1 MYAFLC
7 LSVLSER
14 KAMRV
19 FGFLAGAFREL
30 AGWIQGLAEAGN
42 EGEGAIDESG
52 EGSGGGGEGGRVRS
66 SFLGSRDA
74 GMGRGVRAR
83 GLAEVV
89 GKPDFFIE
97 LHVRFVAL
105 AAQLRFLVEG
115 GQAA

>member
-1 MYAFLC
+1 
-7 LSVLSER
+7 
-14 KAMRV
+14 MRV
-19 FGFLAGAFREL
+19 FGFLSGAFREL

-42 EGEGAIDESG
+42 SENSIGEGGPDG
-52 EGSGGGGEGGRVRS
+52 EGGEGDGRGEGGRRIRS
-66 SFLGSRDA
+66 SFLGSRDDR
-74 GMGRGVRAR
+74 GRGVRSR

-115 GQAA
+115 GQA